1 MVKVKRLRAKPTATK
16 SRMWDALPW
25 KAVDVDR
32 ENLGDFEESVFFGL
46 EEIDGNAYKLSKTGD
61 SGMRPEAVTESD
73 EVPAPVE
80 KTAKKGKKGKK
91 SQQAEESEQVDA
103 EISTEEPTE
112 SATAAK
118 KNSKKRKQATLVNLS
133 EIEEAVVEAD
143 AAPVADKKKKQKK
156 AKAPAAQTAAEE
168 DEEEEVEEEGARI
181 GSLKALYINAPA
193 ALVTEDVSYL
203 KSDSEWAP
211 GLQLSDLLTQALV
224 ALGFETPT
232 PIQTSA
238 IPLTTPGG
246 TDIVGAAET
255 GSGKTLV
262 SCPNVSLYWYKS
274 ILLL

>member
-61 SGMRPEAVTESD
+61 NGMRPEAVIESD
-73 EVPAPVE
+73 EVPVE
-80 KTAKKGKKGKK
+80 KAAKKVKKGKK
-91 SQQAEESEQVDA
+91 SQQAAIETEADVDDA
-103 EISTEEPTE
+103 ESAEEPVEPVAST
-112 SATAAK
+112 K
-118 KNSKKRKQATLVNLS
+118 KTSKKRKQATLVNLS
-133 EIEEAVVEAD
+133 EIEDAVVEPD
-143 AAPVADKKKKQKK
+143 AAPVTDKKKKQKK
-156 AKAPAAQTAAEE
+156 AKTQAVEAVEKD
-168 DEEEEVEEEGARI
+168 DEEIEEEGARI

-232 PIQTSA
+232 PIQISA
-238 IPLTTPGG
+238 IPLATHGG
-246 TDIVGAAET
+246 TEIVGAAET
-255 GSGKTLV
+255 GSGKTAGECFHVYFLSAHDMSV
-262 SCPNVSLYWYKS
+262 
-274 ILLL
+274 